1 MGGLS
6 LAGGSI
12 TMGMVA
18 DMFLPNEQQYAV
30 LWASLFSC
38 LGAVI
43 GGIAGGPIQQY
54 LPGYRWNF

>member
-18 DMFLPNEQQYAV
+18 DMFLTNEQQYAV